1 MITGQIISMA
11 LPKRDTGPSGESGTA
26 ERGWVG
32 RTTYGGWTHS
42 GTAAHEEDT
51 QASIMGG

>member
-1 MITGQIISMA
+1 MITGQIILMA

-26 ERGWVG
+26 ERGRVG